1 MPSRS
6 AAPAPGARRD
16 RGLQTRGEIVA
27 AAERHFAERGFEATR
42 LDDIAADVGIRR
54 AAIFYHFGDKQDLYS
69 AVLDEI
75 FGDWA
80 AALPSVGSPAE
91 RLEAAL
97 TGWIDFVAERP
108 SVARLI
114 LREAANSRPGE
125 VSPFVRAGSAPVEWF
140 RGLIDEGIASG
151 ELKPLIEPH
160 RFTSLMGAVTVFHF
174 AAMPWLTL
182 DDPFDPRSLAELDK
196 LKREV
201 LLVARGMLGIETG
214 RETPKPERN
223 RWISSSH
230 RSNRR

>member
-1 MPSRS
+1 MSSRS
-6 AAPAPGARRD
+6 ARPAPVARRD
-16 RGLQTRGEIVA
+16 RGLQTHAEIVA

-69 AVLDEI
+69 AVLDEL
-75 FGDWA
+75 FGDWT

-108 SVARLI
+108 TVARLI
-114 LREAANSRPGE
+114 LREAANSQPGV
-125 VSPFVRAGSAPVEWF
+125 VSAFVRAGKAPVEWF
-140 RGLIDEGIASG
+140 RRVIAEGVATG

-182 DDPFDPRSLAELDK
+182 DTPFDPQSRAELDK
-196 LKREV
+196 LKHEV

-214 RETPKPERN
+214 RETRIPERD
-223 RWISSSH
+223 RWISKSH